1 MQRDLSEV
9 DALISELGD
18 AHHECAEKAAEKL
31 MQTCSRSGE
40 AFRHLEERASE
51 AAISGPARNQAHL
64 ILAKIRAW
72 TLQSACGEGIQ
83 IRTLAQ

>member
-9 DALISELGD
+9 DTLISELGD
-18 AHHECAEKAAEKL
+18 VQCAEKAAEKL

-51 AAISGPARNQAHL
+51 AALSGPARNQAHL
-64 ILAKIRAW
+64 ILAKIRTW
-72 TLQSACGEGIQ
+72 TLQSACCEGIQ